1 MTEILFIRHGE
12 TDCNKKRLY
21 YGHLNP
27 GLNENGLR
35 QLKNTKINLEKMK
48 ENKNIDIVFSSDL
61 KRCKESLE
69 LLEVEKNIEKIFC
82 ERLRELN
89 FGNIEGKTY
98 TEIENEFP
106 HYIDEMKNNW
116 RYFKTDGGESL
127 FDLQKRV
134 VKKIDEIKENY
145 KNKKILVMAHAGV
158 IQSLISHYLFGNL
171 DGYWKFRLDNGSIT
185 KMMVTDDNFIY
196 FDYINK

>member
-69 LLEVEKNIEKIFC
+69 LLKVEKNIEKIFS
-82 ERLRELN
+82 ERLR
-89 FGNIEGKTY
+89 
-98 TEIENEFP
+98 
-106 HYIDEMKNNW
+106 
-116 RYFKTDGGESL
+116 
-127 FDLQKRV
+127 
-134 VKKIDEIKENY
+134 
-145 KNKKILVMAHAGV
+145 
-158 IQSLISHYLFGNL
+158 SLILEILREKHI
-171 DGYWKFRLDNGSIT
+171 WKLKMNFRIT
-185 KMMVTDDNFIY
+185 LMK
-196 FDYINK
+196 

>member
-69 LLEVEKNIEKIFC
+69 LLKVEKNIEKIFS

-98 TEIENEFP
+98 MEIENEFP
-106 HYIDEMKNNW
+106 HY
-116 RYFKTDGGESL
+116 
-127 FDLQKRV
+127 
-134 VKKIDEIKENY
+134 IDEIKENY

>member
-69 LLEVEKNIEKIFC
+69 LLKV
-82 ERLRELN
+82 
-89 FGNIEGKTY
+89 GKKY
-98 TEIENEFP
+98 
-106 HYIDEMKNNW
+106 
-116 RYFKTDGGESL
+116 
-127 FDLQKRV
+127 
-134 VKKIDEIKENY
+134 
-145 KNKKILVMAHAGV
+145 
-158 IQSLISHYLFGNL
+158 
-171 DGYWKFRLDNGSIT
+171 
-185 KMMVTDDNFIY
+185 
-196 FDYINK
+196 

>member
-35 QLKNTKINLEKMK
+35 QLKNT
-48 ENKNIDIVFSSDL
+48 